1 MTIGGALG
9 ACAAGY
15 VATKIL
21 TKERKRY
28 KKSKKRKKTK
38 HKRGKK
44 KWVNTQKKWLRIME
58 LLEY

>member
-44 KWVNTQKKWLRIME
+44 K
-58 LLEY
+58 